1 MSQHPNQPWRRRPA
15 VGCGVSR
22 RSFLADC
29 GLGFAGLA
37 MSAMLEREGIVRA
50 ADIPGVSGSGA
61 DGAWTPPDGRPHFAP
76 RAKNII
82 WLFML
87 GGVSHVEGFDPKPA
101 LNQFAGKT
109 IDETPHRDVVSNPL
123 VRGNVRE
130 FVANRQIYNTIYP
143 LQVGYAPRGQS
154 GIEVSDWWPHV
165 GSLVDE
171 LAVVRSVWVTDNDHA
186 AQYEFHTGHHLFDGS
201 HPSVGAW
208 IKYGLGSLNDNLPS
222 FIALGEP
229 PGTCCGGLGSQGAS
243 YLGPEHNAVQLT
255 IDPANPLPFSSPGPS
270 VSAAEQRA
278 KFELLR
284 DLHNQHAASGVDD
297 PVLAARIKS
306 YELAFRMQMSVPE
319 ALGFADET
327 ETTRRLYGLDQ
338 ETTSAFGQRCLAAR
352 RLVERGVRFVQ
363 VYHGDGLNSL
373 WDAHTKLRENHSK
386 LCPQVDLPI
395 AGLLLD
401 LKQRGL
407 LDETIVVWGS
417 EFGRTP
423 GAEKSDGRDHHP
435 YGFTVWMAGG
445 GLKRGIVHGAT
456 DELGFHAV
464 ENRHYITDIHA
475 TLLHQLGLDAR
486 RLEVPGRKRL
496 EIDRGQPIRAI
507 IA

>member
-1 MSQHPNQPWRRRPA
+1 MPRKQPVQPRRKISP
-15 VGCGVSR
+15 VSR
-22 RSFLADC
+22 RAFLADC
-29 GLGFAGLA
+29 GMGFAGLA
-37 MSAMLEREGIVRA
+37 MAAMLQREGVVRA
-50 ADIPGVSGSGA
+50 ADSANTGTAAEP
-61 DGAWTPPDGRPHFAP
+61 AWSPPDGRPHFAP
-76 RAKNII
+76 RAKNVI

-109 IDETPHRDVVSNPL
+109 IDETPHRDVLSNPL

-143 LQVGYAPRGQS
+143 LQVGFAPRGQS

-229 PGTCCGGLGSQGAS
+229 PGTCCGGLGAQGAS
-243 YLGPEHNAVQLT
+243 YLGPEHNAVGLS
-255 IDPANPLPFSSPGPS
+255 IDPANPLPFASPGGD
-270 VSAAEQRA
+270 VSSAEQRA
-278 KFELLR
+278 KFDLLR
-284 DLHNQHAASGVDD
+284 ELHEQRATAGIDD

-306 YELAFRMQMSVPE
+306 YELAFRMQTSVPE

-327 ETTRRLYGLDQ
+327 AATRRLYGLDV
-338 ETTSAFGQRCLAAR
+338 EPTASFGQRCLAAR

-386 LCPQVDLPI
+386 LCPQVDQPI
-395 AGLLLD
+395 AGLLAD

-445 GLKRGIVHGAT
+445 GLKQGVVHGAT

-464 ENRHYITDIHA
+464 EHRHYITDIHA
-475 TLLHQLGLDAR
+475 TILHQLGLDPH

-496 EIDRGQPIRAI
+496 EIDRGEPIREI

>member
-1 MSQHPNQPWRRRPA
+1 MSQYTNQSWRRRPTI
-15 VGCGVSR
+15 GCGISR

-29 GLGFAGLA
+29 GMGFAGLA

-50 ADIPGVSGSGA
+50 ADLPGATGSGA
-61 DGAWTPPDGRPHFAP
+61 DGAWAPPDGRPHFAP

-109 IDETPHRDVVSNPL
+109 IDETPHREVLSNPL

-143 LQVGYAPRGQS
+143 LQVGFAPRGQS
-154 GIEVSDWWPHV
+154 GIDVSDWWPHV

-255 IDPANPLPFSSPGPS
+255 IDPANPLPFSSAGPS

-284 DLHNQHAASGVDD
+284 DLHSQHAAGGVDD

-327 ETTRRLYGLDQ
+327 ETTRRRIG
-338 ETTSAFGQRCLAAR
+338 TTSPTSTRRCCTSWGSTPDGSRCRAASGWRSTGASRSTRSLLERVGQAAGCDAQKVHLWPPPRPSEKSWQFSDNLCQYAPGSGVSRGGNTR
-352 RLVERGVRFVQ
+352 RL
-363 VYHGDGLNSL
+363 
-373 WDAHTKLRENHSK
+373 
-386 LCPQVDLPI
+386 
-395 AGLLLD
+395 
-401 LKQRGL
+401 
-407 LDETIVVWGS
+407 GS
-417 EFGRTP
+417 
-423 GAEKSDGRDHHP
+423 
-435 YGFTVWMAGG
+435 
-445 GLKRGIVHGAT
+445 
-456 DELGFHAV
+456 
-464 ENRHYITDIHA
+464 
-475 TLLHQLGLDAR
+475 R
-486 RLEVPGRKRL
+486 RRPRKR
-496 EIDRGQPIRAI
+496 RARPPSEGL
-507 IA
+507 